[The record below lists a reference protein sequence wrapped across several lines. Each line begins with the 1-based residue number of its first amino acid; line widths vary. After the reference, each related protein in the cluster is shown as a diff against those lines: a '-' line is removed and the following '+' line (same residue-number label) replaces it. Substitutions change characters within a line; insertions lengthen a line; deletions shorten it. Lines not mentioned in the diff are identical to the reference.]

1 MGLLLL
7 VRHGQASFGAADYD
21 VLSPTGASQARH
33 LGVHLRGLG
42 IDPSLVLHG
51 GMRRQRET
59 AAEMVDELGPGVP
72 LETDP
77 RWDEFDHLS
86 VISAYADLPGSDL
99 SEDERERHR
108 RGTLERREFQQLF
121 EKATGRWVS
130 GAHDGEY
137 AEAYPDF
144 VARVRD
150 ALAHAARQAGRG
162 RTVVV
167 VTSGG
172 AIAAACAMLVDVAE
186 EPRQLAVS
194 WQRLNAVAV
203 NASITRVVVGS
214 TGARMLTFNEHAWLP
229 PKLVTYR

>member
-21 VLSPTGASQARH
+21 VLSPIGENQARH

-42 IDPSLVLHG
+42 IEPSLVLHG
-51 GMRRQRET
+51 AMRRQRET
-59 AAEMVDELGPGVP
+59 ASGLVGALGSGVP
-72 LETDP
+72 VETDE

-86 VISAYADLPGSDL
+86 VISTYVALPGSAL
-99 SEDERERHR
+99 SDDERDRYA
-108 RGTLERREFQQLF
+108 RGTLDRREFQQVF

-130 GAHDGEY
+130 GAHDEEY
-137 AEAYPDF
+137 AEAYPAF
-144 VARVRD
+144 VGRVRD

-162 RTVVV
+162 QTVVV
-167 VTSGG
+167 VSSGG
-172 AIAAACAMLVDVAE
+172 AIAAACAMLTDVAE
-186 EPRQLAVS
+186 EPRRLAAS
-194 WQRLNAVAV
+194 WQRLNAVTV

-229 PKLVTYR
+229 PQLVTYR

>member
-51 GMRRQRET
+51 EMRRQRET
-59 AAEMVDELGPGVP
+59 AKELVEASGYDAP
-72 LETDP
+72 LETDA

-86 VISAYADLPGSDL
+86 VMSAYTELAASAL
-99 SEDERERHR
+99 SNDERERYR
-108 RGTLERREFQQLF
+108 RGTLDRREFQRVF
-121 EKATGRWVS
+121 EKATSRWVS
-130 GAHDGEY
+130 AAHDGDY
-137 AEAYPDF
+137 DEAYPQF
-144 VARVRD
+144 IGRVRD
-150 ALAHAARQAGRG
+150 ALGHAARQAGPG

-172 AIAAACAMLVDVAE
+172 AIAAACAMLTDVVE
-186 EPRQLAVS
+186 EPLRLVTS
-194 WQRLNAVAV
+194 WQRLNAVVV

>member
-42 IDPSLVLHG
+42 TEPSLVLHG
-51 GMRRQRET
+51 EMRRQRET
-59 AAEMVDELGPGVP
+59 AAELVSELGVEVP
-72 LETDP
+72 VETDA

-86 VISAYADLPGSDL
+86 VIDAYAGLADSALTT
-99 SEDERERHR
+99 DERERLG
-108 RGTLERREFQQLF
+108 RGTLDRREFQQLF

-130 GAHDGEY
+130 GAHDDEY
-137 AEAYPDF
+137 AESWPAF

-150 ALAHAARQAGRG
+150 GLAHAARRAGRG
-162 RTVVV
+162 QSVVV

-172 AIAAACAMLVDVAE
+172 TIAAACAMLTDVADAS
-186 EPRQLAVS
+186 RLATP
-194 WQRLNAVAV
+194 WQRLNAVTV